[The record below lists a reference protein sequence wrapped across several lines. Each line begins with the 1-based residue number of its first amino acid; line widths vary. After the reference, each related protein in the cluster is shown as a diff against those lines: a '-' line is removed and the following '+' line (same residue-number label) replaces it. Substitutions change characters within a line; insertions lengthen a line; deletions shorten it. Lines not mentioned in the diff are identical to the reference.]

1 MPRNTSKTIALTA
14 EQERT
19 AFAQRLNAALA
30 AADVPAS
37 ATVVQREFNIR
48 NPQQPVTIHAARKW
62 ITGESIPSQQRLQ
75 ILSAWLKVKPN
86 WLRFGDDSEDMGGNA
101 TTVDE
106 QMLLRSFRRLSARE
120 RKKLLALIQTSR
132 IGRNTSATLIFGISL
147 SLCFTIP

>member
-120 RKKLLALIQTSR
+120 RKKLLALIQTVAQER
-132 IGRNTSATLIFGISL
+132 GKG
-147 SLCFTIP
+147 

>member
-14 EQERT
+14 KQERT

-106 QMLLRSFRRLSARE
+106 QMLLGSYRRLSVRE
-120 RKKLLALIQTSR
+120 RKKLLALVQTVAEER
-132 IGRNTSATLIFGISL
+132 EKR
-147 SLCFTIP
+147 